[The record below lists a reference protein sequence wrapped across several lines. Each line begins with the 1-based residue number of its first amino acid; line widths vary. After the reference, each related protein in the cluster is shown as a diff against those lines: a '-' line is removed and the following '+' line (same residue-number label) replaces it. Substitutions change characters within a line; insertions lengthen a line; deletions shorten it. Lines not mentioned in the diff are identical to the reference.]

1 MEDGFAVRLL
11 WSGSVSTDCL
21 LSGRERR
28 YPGRRDAPERRR
40 CHEELVATAATTR
53 TRVALACALLAC
65 GLLAACV
72 SRAPSA
78 VEPPGPGPAADSD
91 GGGEPGELEVLAEE
105 ALQRGALDLADQRF
119 RRVLSANPRSLRA
132 RAGVGRVA
140 LERGEV
146 ERAREQFAQVLASDP
161 DWVDALLGMAEVERR
176 AGDRSAAR
184 RHLDRAVASDS
195 TRSDAHARLAELTG
209 PASRSAA
216 PSDDQALRLAQAH
229 PYDPWALL
237 RAAEALLRGGNREA
251 AVGTLEKVVWLAD
264 LDPPSATTALR
275 LLSTLQEGWGQRRV
289 VQVHA
294 YADEPIRSRVGW
306 RFQLRTL
313 WVAVSKALSNIVDT
327 QFVPMSIGA
336 FRSEGASNDLD
347 SIVLAF
353 ERGVRRVPRRGIL
366 AAFTG
371 RPLPERRGAR
381 KNGLAVFLGRRL
393 TVRVEP
399 GSIESRVL
407 AHEILHLYG
416 AIHVVED
423 VDSLMNP
430 TGESMVLDRA
440 SYRIVQAMRRR
451 AFRDGG
457 LEHDIL
463 PWIDLGETIEAYK
476 SALSLNLRFR
486 ELGIAQA
493 LETRRLSRYQAAA
506 EARQA
511 VRMDPHLADAA
522 RMVAM
527 LMRADNRQVE
537 AVALLEAAAKLYGM
551 DTKRGRETF
560 EEAQRLRQYL
570 LWKLQV
576 D

>member
-1 MEDGFAVRLL
+1 MEGTFAVLLL
-11 WSGSVSTDCL
+11 WPGSVSSDCL

-28 YPGRRDAPERRR
+28 YPGRWDATERRR
-40 CHEELVATAATTR
+40 CPEELVATAATTSM
-53 TRVALACALLAC
+53 RVALACALLAC
-65 GLLAACV
+65 GLFAACV
-72 SRAPSA
+72 SRAPTA
-78 VEPPGPGPAADSD
+78 AEPPRSGPDAGSAGGAGPS
-91 GGGEPGELEVLAEE
+91 ELETLAEE
-105 ALQRGALDLADQRF
+105 ALQRGDLALADQRF
-119 RRVLSANPRSLRA
+119 RRVLNASPHSSRA

-140 LERGEV
+140 LERGEL
-146 ERAREQFAQVLASDP
+146 ERAREQFARVLAADP

-176 AGDRSAAR
+176 AGNRAAAR
-184 RHLDRAVASDS
+184 RHLDRAVASDNA
-195 TRSDAHARLAELTG
+195 RSDAHARLAELTG
-209 PASRSAA
+209 PAPRGAA
-216 PSDDQALRLAQAH
+216 PSGDEALRLARAH

-237 RAAEALLRGGNREA
+237 RAAETLLRGGDREA
-251 AVGTLEKVVWLAD
+251 AIGTLEKVVWLAD

-275 LLSTLQEGWGQRRV
+275 LLSTLQAGWGQRRMV
-289 VQVHA
+289 EVHV
-294 YADEPIRSRVGW
+294 YADEPIRSQVGW

-313 WVAVSKALSNIVDT
+313 WVAVSNALSNIVDT
-327 QFVPMSIGA
+327 QFVPVSIGA

-347 SIVLAF
+347 SIMLAF
-353 ERGVRRVPRRGIL
+353 ERNVGRVRQRGIL

-371 RPLPERRGAR
+371 RPLPERRGRR

-399 GSIESRVL
+399 GSVESRVL
-407 AHEILHLYG
+407 AHELLHLYG

-440 SYRIVQAMRRR
+440 SYRIVQAIRQR
-451 AFRDGG
+451 AFRDGS
-457 LEHDIL
+457 LERDIL
-463 PWIDLGETIEAYK
+463 PWIDLGATIEAYK
-476 SALSLNLRFR
+476 SALSVNLRFR

-551 DTKRGRETF
+551 DTRRGRETF
-560 EEAQRLRQYL
+560 EEAERLRRYL
-570 LWKLQV
+570 LRKLQV